1 MSFNSS
7 LYPYDTVVHIT
18 DLIGGQSW
26 QGSGVLISPDEVLT
40 ATHVVYNSTY
50 GTASDIQVAPAY
62 NYGTEPFGATTGT
75 YIHYFTI
82 QDANGLI
89 SKQQSQFDYAVIH
102 LAQPFSNL
110 GTMGLESN
118 FRGGYV
124 NVTGYP
130 AVLNGGMEND
140 PQYVTVDPAYSLL
153 DGTAIGEGSSGG
165 PVWISGNGGG
175 SYVVGLVSSA
185 AGGIGYFTQITTSVF
200 DQIEAWVTR
209 DDGPPPPPPVKA
221 PYYVGGNGATGP
233 ALSLKASN
241 SAVVERANS
250 RVALTGSNDAVTM
263 GAHSNLSV
271 YGSNDRIVA
280 TTGDGI
286 WINSG
291 TGEAIT
297 GAGFTVHGGART
309 GFTVGGNSLAGAND
323 VVYGSSASVALK
335 ASSHMTLTGSND
347 AVTMGAH
354 SNLTVY
360 GSNDR
365 VAATTGDG
373 IWVNSGK
380 GDTITGSGFTVHGGS
395 GAGLTIKGT
404 ADVVYAGLNDAI
416 TDSGSHTLFK
426 INSNVGKLSISHFDP
441 TGIID
446 LLNGAGGYRSAS
458 QAFATL
464 TNDGHSG
471 SLLSLGSKGSID
483 LVGEARSS
491 LHASNFKI
499 G

>member
-1 MSFNSS
+1 VA
-7 LYPYDTVVHIT
+7 TVN
-18 DLIGGQSW
+18 
-26 QGSGVLISPDEVLT
+26 
-40 ATHVVYNSTY
+40 AYNGYNLNMLNLNLSKEAYY
-50 GTASDIQVAPAY
+50 GTSRSIYTNVTDV
-62 NYGTEPFGATTGT
+62 YGTTYPSVYSVDMNINGAKYRDFFAGNFSTNAGAVTSGTVSAYYEYIWNGYGWALADSLRNFSYSAVDFYNAAISGAQSTTT
-75 YIHYFTI
+75 WI
-82 QDANGLI
+82 
-89 SKQQSQFDYAVIH
+89 
-102 LAQPFSNL
+102 
-110 GTMGLESN
+110 E
-118 FRGGYV
+118 V
-124 NVTGYP
+124 NVLRVNDTITGSTGNDILY
-130 AVLNGGMEND
+130 GGIGND
-140 PQYVTVDPAYSLL
+140 
-153 DGTAIGEGSSGG
+153 I
-165 PVWISGNGGG
+165 INGGG
-175 SYVVGLVSSA
+175 GTDTALYMGNRSDYTIFRNANGSTSA
-185 AGGIGYFTQITTSVF
+185 IDHNYNINDGTDILYNVEYLRFM
-200 DQIEAWVTR
+200 DQTVAVNNL
-209 DDGPPPPPPVKA
+209 A
-221 PYYVGGNGATGP
+221 YYVGGNGANGP
-233 ALSLKASN
+233 SLLLSASN
-241 SAVVERANS
+241 TAVVERGNS
-250 RVALTGSNDAVTM
+250 RVTLKGSNDAVTM
-263 GAHSNLSV
+263 GAHSNLTV
-271 YGSNDRIVA
+271 YGSNNRVAA

-291 TGEAIT
+291 TGETIT

-335 ASSHMTLTGSND
+335 ASSHMSLTGSND

-373 IWVNSGK
+373 IWVNSGT
-380 GDTITGSGFTVHGGS
+380 GDTITGSGFTVHGGART
-395 GAGLTIKGT
+395 GFTIKGT

-446 LLNGAGGYRSAS
+446 LLNGVGGYTSAS

-464 TNDGHSG
+464 TSDGHGG